1 MVQSQYAL
9 QSPGLLNRINNG
21 EINDSNIESL
31 LPLGPVVKVLES
43 AVETIKQIPQ
53 NITMEP
59 LNINIS
65 GTIQLDCGQG
75 NTMDIG
81 KELMQN
87 PTFINK
93 LVDLVTKQMNINNNA
108 GSFDKRGFF
117 QRWPFL

>member
-1 MVQSQYAL
+1 MLKNHQ
-9 QSPGLLNRINNG
+9 
-21 EINDSNIESL
+21 INDSNISSL

-53 NITMEP
+53 NIKMEP

-65 GTIQLDCGQG
+65 GTIQIDCGQG

-87 PTFINK
+87 PTFVNK
-93 LVDLVTKQMNINNNA
+93 LVDLVTKQMNINDNA
-108 GSFDKRGFF
+108 GSFDKRGFS
-117 QRWPFL
+117 QRWSFL